1 MGIALETMVSIEFN
15 DFCKSQCSFELFV
28 SSAGRVDGLVGA
40 FGDGR
45 QKPVDLFL
53 FSRRFGR
60 IIVSHEATNFLE
72 PINVTGDVDAMDV
85 AEVVNKG
92 AKRFL
97 ELLF

>member
-1 MGIALETMVSIEFN
+1 MGVALETTVSIEFN

-28 SSAGRVDGLVGA
+28 SAGRVDGLVGA
-40 FGDGR
+40 FGNGR

-72 PINVTGDVDAMDV
+72 PINVARDVGAMDV
-85 AEVVNKG
+85 SEVVNKG

-97 ELLF
+97 ALL